1 MIVPY
6 PDRCRIIPTLCCAIF
21 FLFSF
26 GSAFR
31 RKEVKKVGGRWTFSL
46 LGTNPAQKAD
56 APEPSRREA
65 DQYFHV
71 WAFARD
77 HSMPST
83 ATKRRPSQQ
92 LVRISPHRAD
102 YSASSRD
109 REREKKEEE
118 MLPCISSFVLDP
130 TAKLKKRKKK
140 KRNERMEGTR
150 VVAALSARSRDSASL
165 IASIMFYSE
174 PFNRLIRK

>member
-1 MIVPY
+1 MHQRNRHNSAPVYIYVIVPY

-31 RKEVKKVGGRWTFSL
+31 RKEVKKVGGSVDIPSL

-109 REREKKEEE
+109 REKEK
-118 MLPCISSFVLDP
+118 
-130 TAKLKKRKKK
+130 RR
-140 KRNERMEGTR
+140 RN
-150 VVAALSARSRDSASL
+150 VALYILFCSRS
-165 IASIMFYSE
+165 YG
-174 PFNRLIRK
+174 

>member
-1 MIVPY
+1 MQSRLAPDAPEEPSQLRTSIYIYVIVPY

-21 FLFSF
+21 FCSLLDPEK
-26 GSAFR
+26 GS
-31 RKEVKKVGGRWTFSL
+31 KKSGGSVDIPSL

-109 REREKKEEE
+109 REREKK
-118 MLPCISSFVLDP
+118 
-130 TAKLKKRKKK
+130 RR
-140 KRNERMEGTR
+140 RN
-150 VVAALSARSRDSASL
+150 VALYILFCSRS
-165 IASIMFYSE
+165 YG
-174 PFNRLIRK
+174 

>member
-1 MIVPY
+1 MHQRNRHNSAPVYICDCALPRSM
-6 PDRCRIIPTLCCAIF
+6 PHHPNSLLCNF

-109 REREKKEEE
+109 REREKK
-118 MLPCISSFVLDP
+118 
-130 TAKLKKRKKK
+130 R
-140 KRNERMEGTR
+140 RN
-150 VVAALSARSRDSASL
+150 VALYILFCSRS
-165 IASIMFYSE
+165 YG
-174 PFNRLIRK
+174 

>member
-1 MIVPY
+1 MHQRNRHNSAPVYICDCALPRSMPHHPNSLLCNFFFVLFWIGVPEK
-6 PDRCRIIPTLCCAIF
+6 
-21 FLFSF
+21 
-26 GSAFR
+26 GS
-31 RKEVKKVGGRWTFSL
+31 KKSGGGRWTFSL

-92 LVRISPHRAD
+92 LVRISTPI
-102 YSASSRD
+102 
-109 REREKKEEE
+109 ERITPPVVETEKE
-118 MLPCISSFVLDP
+118 
-130 TAKLKKRKKK
+130 KK
-140 KRNERMEGTR
+140 KRRN
-150 VVAALSARSRDSASL
+150 VALYILFCSRS
-165 IASIMFYSE
+165 YG
-174 PFNRLIRK
+174 

>member
-1 MIVPY
+1 MQSRLA
-6 PDRCRIIPTLCCAIF
+6 PDAPEEPSQLRTSIYICDCALPRSMPHHPNSLLCNF

-26 GSAFR
+26 RSAFR
-31 RKEVKKVGGRWTFSL
+31 RKEVKRKSGGSVDIPSL
-46 LGTNPAQKAD
+46 LGTDPAQKAD

-109 REREKKEEE
+109 REKEK
-118 MLPCISSFVLDP
+118 
-130 TAKLKKRKKK
+130 RR
-140 KRNERMEGTR
+140 RN
-150 VVAALSARSRDSASL
+150 VALYILFCSRS
-165 IASIMFYSE
+165 YG
-174 PFNRLIRK
+174 